1 VAGGFSLIELLIV
14 PALILVMIVMMRGSG
29 SRSRQERD
37 KAACEQN
44 LHRDY
49 LALEIFA
56 NEHDGLFPVVTSAKT
71 SEEPLSLLVPKY
83 TVATESFICPGG
95 KDPELPEGEPFARR
109 RISYAYYM
117 GLRAT
122 DAGEPL
128 MSDRQIN
135 TGFRQRGTPLFSTT
149 GQAPGNNHH
158 KYGGNVLFVGGDV
171 KSSRANSEFSLSPTQ
186 TVILLNPKP

>member
-1 VAGGFSLIELLIV
+1 MLIV
-14 PALILVMIVMMRGSG
+14 LALILVMIVMMRGSG

-37 KAACEQN
+37 KATCEKN

-56 NEHDGLFPVVTSAKT
+56 NDHDGLFPVVAGAKT
-71 SEEPLSLLVPKY
+71 SEEPLSLLIPKY

-95 KDPELPEGEPFARR
+95 KDPELPEGEPFANRK
-109 RISYAYYM
+109 ISYAYYM

-135 TGFRQRGTPLFSTT
+135 TAFRTHGAPLFSTT
-149 GQAPGNNHH
+149 GEAPGNNHH
-158 KYGGNVLFVGGDV
+158 KYGGNVLFVGGNV
-171 KSSRANSEFSLSPTQ
+171 KMSRANAEFSLSPTQ
-186 TVILLNPKP
+186 SVTLLNPRP